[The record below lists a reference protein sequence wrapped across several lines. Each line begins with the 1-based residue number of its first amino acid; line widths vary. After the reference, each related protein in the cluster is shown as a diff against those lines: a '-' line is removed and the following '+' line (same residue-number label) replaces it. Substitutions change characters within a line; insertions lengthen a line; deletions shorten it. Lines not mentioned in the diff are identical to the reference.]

1 MRSIRKQANAQTW
14 DHIIHMWYM
23 YYITMCVYEDDLL
36 FIGMQQVQGRQFDDL
51 LRLLRLFL
59 SALHA

>member
-23 YYITMCVYEDDLL
+23 HYITMCVYEDDLL

-51 LRLLRLFL
+51 LKLLRLFL